1 MDWIKELEKEFWKS
15 IEQETKG
22 LKKAAVLFSGGLDS
36 ATIAK
41 AVSFEVQKTALFCAG
56 TEGSKDMEIA
66 VESAK
71 EMKLE
76 LFEKIADKQ
85 EILEALK
92 QVTKIL
98 EPKNLAQPINLQIGV
113 SEFIAMKAAKEQ
125 GFEVVFMGQ
134 GADEL
139 FAGYD
144 NFRKIFAEKGIEAV
158 DEECVRLLK
167 KAEKVDLKRD
177 RLIAEHFRLELRL
190 PFCSKSFV
198 NAALKVPAREKIKS
212 SQDFVRKHAL
222 RMLAERIGVPEISR
236 KRAKKAIQ
244 YGSGI
249 GKIVQGLL

>member
-1 MDWIKELEKEFWKS
+1 MDWLDNLEKEFWKS
-15 IEQETKG
+15 IGQETKG
-22 LKKAAVLFSGGLDS
+22 LKNAAVLFSGGLDS
-36 ATIAK
+36 AIIAK
-41 AVSFEVQKTALFCAG
+41 AVSFEVPETMLFCTG
-56 TEGSKDMEIA
+56 TEGSKDLEIA
-66 VESAK
+66 KQSAK
-71 EMKLE
+71 EME
-76 LFEKIADKQ
+76 LGFFAKTTGKQ

-92 QVTKIL
+92 QVEKIL
-98 EPKNLAQPINLQIGV
+98 KSKSLAQPINLQIGV
-113 SEFIAMKAAKEQ
+113 SEFIAMKAVKEQ
-125 GFEVVFMGQ
+125 GFETVFMGQ

-144 NFRKIFAEKGIEAV
+144 NFRKIFAENGIEAV
-158 DEECVRLLK
+158 NEECIRVLK

-177 RLIAEHFRLELRL
+177 RLIAEYFGLELRL
-190 PFCSKSFV
+190 PFCSKDFV
-198 NAALKVPAREKIKS
+198 SMALKIPAREKIKS